1 MWYTVQ
7 SIWSYTKHQV
17 TTKRVCHGGP
27 DPRIIRL
34 HTQIHTHRAV
44 YFSGFTNSG
53 RKLKYLIFK
62 RLYSSCTNPD
72 LKIQVSQSSDLII
85 WTSVSKNAA
94 AFLFYRQNI
103 NWWDRPDFFFFYL
116 TWIFISEFIWAEY
129 EQLECHFMNTGH
141 LTLLSEFVNPTTTT
155 TTNHKSS
162 LWNCTTFITL

>member
-103 NWWDRPDFFFFYL
+103 NWWDRPDFFFF
-116 TWIFISEFIWAEY
+116 TWLEFLY
-129 EQLECHFMNTGH
+129 QN
-141 LTLLSEFVNPTTTT
+141 LSELNMSNLNVISWILDTWLFYQN
-155 TTNHKSS
+155 
-162 LWNCTTFITL
+162 L

>member
-62 RLYSSCTNPD
+62 RLYWSCTNPD

-103 NWWDRPDFFFFYL
+103 NWWDRPDFFFF
-116 TWIFISEFIWAEY
+116 TWLEFLY
-129 EQLECHFMNTGH
+129 QN
-141 LTLLSEFVNPTTTT
+141 LSELNMSNLNVISWILDTWLFYQN
-155 TTNHKSS
+155 
-162 LWNCTTFITL
+162 L

>member
-53 RKLKYLIFK
+53 RRLKYLIFK

-85 WTSVSKNAA
+85 WTSISKNAA

-103 NWWDRPDFFFFYL
+103 NWWDRPDFFFF
-116 TWIFISEFIWAEY
+116 TWLEFLY
-129 EQLECHFMNTGH
+129 QN
-141 LTLLSEFVNPTTTT
+141 LSELNMSNLNVISWILDTWLFYQN
-155 TTNHKSS
+155 
-162 LWNCTTFITL
+162 L

>member
-44 YFSGFTNSG
+44 YFSGFINSG

-103 NWWDRPDFFFFYL
+103 NWWDRPDFFFFLLDLNFYIRIYL
-116 TWIFISEFIWAEY
+116 SWIWATWMSFHEY
-129 EQLECHFMNTGH
+129 W
-141 LTLLSEFVNPTTTT
+141 TLDSSIRICKPYYN
-155 TTNHKSS
+155 NNKS
-162 LWNCTTFITL
+162 

>member
-7 SIWSYTKHQV
+7 SIWSYMKHQV

-53 RKLKYLIFK
+53 RRLKYLIFK

-103 NWWDRPDFFFFYL
+103 NWWDRPDFFFFF
-116 TWIFISEFIWAEY
+116 TWLEFLY
-129 EQLECHFMNTGH
+129 QN
-141 LTLLSEFVNPTTTT
+141 LSELNMSNLNVISWILDTWLFYQN
-155 TTNHKSS
+155 
-162 LWNCTTFITL
+162 L